1 MSNEEQEIIAE
12 GWVEE
17 PVRWPAHTRLY
28 HLEPIGMGTPWME
41 SLTSYLTRLAAAHH
55 VHPRRLL
62 SSECIPYLRRAAQAK
77 TDELRHGAISAFL
90 ATSSVLNGFAPAAQ
104 QLVQGLTI
112 LTGRDDLHWLT
123 LLPFQKIVSS
133 MKLLRSGKAW
143 CPQCFEIWREQGKP
157 ICEPLLWS
165 LDILGVCPFHGQLQ
179 TCCPF
184 QDCAQTSVAL
194 TAQAQVGFCPWCH
207 RWLGAQPQ
215 RRYRLPGGL
224 GTWQYQQ
231 RIAMILGDVL
241 ANMPLL
247 PYPLSRDKMM
257 KAISSSI
264 DRTFNGNYG
273 QAASH
278 LRTTE
283 LTLRRWLRGK
293 KTLQISSLLSICL
306 SLDVSLVAL
315 LDGSASEASV
325 AQQSIAVQ
333 PVSKRPPH
341 ESRKFPKRKV
351 EKALREALLTPADPP
366 ISLNKL
372 AKCIGSSPDRISYY
386 FPELSAQL
394 TSSYQAYMQDKK
406 EQAVRQNR
414 ENVYQAILFLH
425 ENGVYPSRQR
435 LKQVVSKPSII
446 TKPNIVTFIK
456 ATLREMGYM

>member
-1 MSNEEQEIIAE
+1 
-12 GWVEE
+12 
-17 PVRWPAHTRLY
+17 
-28 HLEPIGMGTPWME
+28 MGTPWME

-55 VHPRRLL
+55 VHPRKLL

-77 TDELRHGAISAFL
+77 TDELRRGAISAFL
-90 ATSSVLNGFAPAAQ
+90 DTSSVLNGFAPAAQ

-112 LTGRDDLHWLT
+112 LTGRGDLHWLT
-123 LLPFQKIVSS
+123 LLPFQKIVSP

-143 CPQCFEIWREQGKP
+143 CPQCFETWREQGKP
-157 ICEPLLWS
+157 IYEPLPWS
-165 LDILGVCPFHGQLQ
+165 LDILGLCPFHGQLQ
-179 TCCPF
+179 TRCPF

-194 TAQAQVGFCPWCH
+194 TAQAQVGFCPWCN
-207 RWLGAQPQ
+207 RWLGASAYPQ
-215 RRYRLPGGL
+215 LKLRYRLPGGL
-224 GTWQYQQ
+224 RTWEYQQ
-231 RIAMILGDVL
+231 RIARILGDVV

-257 KAISSSI
+257 KIISSSI

-273 QAASH
+273 QAASQFG
-278 LRTTE
+278 TTE
-283 LTLRRWLRGK
+283 STLRGWLSGK
-293 KTLQISSLLSICL
+293 RTLQIDSLLSICL

-315 LDGSASEASV
+315 LDGSARGASV

-351 EKALREALLTPADPP
+351 EKALREALLTPVDPP

-372 AKCIGSSPDRISYY
+372 AKCVGSTPDRISHH

-394 TSSYQAYMQDKK
+394 TSSYQAYMRNKK
-406 EQAVRQNR
+406 EQTMLQNR
-414 ENVYQAILFLH
+414 EDVYRAMLFLH
-425 ENGVYPSRQR
+425 ENGMYPSRNR
-435 LKQVVSKPSII
+435 LKQVVRKPSII
-446 TKPNIVTFIK
+446 TRPNIIAFIK